1 MTERTL
7 SIVIP
12 YYNDRESVI
21 RCLQSIKDGADM
33 LEIENGQR
41 VPDIVVVDDHSP
53 VPFEPASASVPVTV
67 CRLPLNR
74 GVGTARNTGAS
85 LCKGSHILFI
95 DSDVILERHHLIRLY
110 RLLEI
115 GDSKIVQGPTAVVPA
130 NPGASLFQHYLAVAW
145 NYYEHGNW
153 RISVFTQC
161 FLIEKRFFMEI
172 GGFAE
177 CFERSGGEEF
187 ELGLRLN
194 ALEQGIICFDEGL
207 VHYHHFDHL
216 VKRMKKVYFRSRHI
230 GVIAMGMPN
239 LPFRFTAQALMR
251 SAFALV
257 LNGFLLLCL
266 VKPFY
271 GVSGY
276 LLTTILF
283 YFSDHSFSKT
293 MIQAHSLKLAWMSV
307 VFRQLE
313 FTFINLGMV
322 RGLFQMKAKEKS

>member
-12 YYNDRESVI
+12 YYNDRDHII
-21 RCLQSIKDGADM
+21 RCLQSIKESADM
-33 LEIENGQR
+33 LENNQA

-53 VPFEPASASVPVTV
+53 VSFDPATAPISVTV
-67 CRLPLNR
+67 CRLSLNR
-74 GVGTARNTGAS
+74 GVGAARNKGAS

-95 DSDVILERHHLIRLY
+95 DSDVMLERHHLVRLY
-110 RLLEI
+110 RLIET
-115 GDSKIVQGPTAVVPA
+115 GEWKIVQGPTSVIPA
-130 NPGASLFQHYLAVAW
+130 NSRASLFQQYLAAAW

-161 FLIEKRFFMEI
+161 FLIEKRFFLEL
-172 GGFAE
+172 GTFSE
-177 CFERSGGEEF
+177 RYERSGGEEF

-194 ALEQGIICFDEGL
+194 SLEQGIIRFDERL

-216 VKRMKKVYFRSRHI
+216 VKRMKKVYLRSRHI
-230 GVIAMGMPN
+230 GTIAMGMPN

-251 SAFALV
+251 SAFAWV
-257 LNGFLLLCL
+257 LNGFFLLCL
-266 VKPFY
+266 LNPFY
-271 GVSGY
+271 GISGY
-276 LLTTILF
+276 LLTAALF

-293 MIQAHSLKLAWMSV
+293 MTQAQSLKLAWLSV

-313 FTFINLGMV
+313 FTFINLGMA
-322 RGLFQMKAKEKS
+322 RGLFQRKSKEKS

>member
-41 VPDIVVVDDHSP
+41 APDIVVVDDHSP
-53 VPFEPASASVPVTV
+53 VPFDPATAPVPVTV

-74 GVGTARNTGAS
+74 GVGAARNTGAS

-95 DSDVILERHHLIRLY
+95 DSDVILERHHLVRLY
-110 RLLEI
+110 RLLET
-115 GDSKIVQGPTAVVPA
+115 GESKIVQGPTSVVPA
-130 NPGASLFQHYLAVAW
+130 NPGASLFQHYLAAAW

-177 CFERSGGEEF
+177 CYERSGGEEF

-194 ALEQGIICFDEGL
+194 ALEQGIIRFDDGL

-216 VKRMKKVYFRSRHI
+216 VKRMKKVYLRSRHI
-230 GVIAMGMPN
+230 GAIAMGMPH

-251 SAFALV
+251 SAFAWI
-257 LNGFLLLCL
+257 LNGFLLLSL

-271 GVSGY
+271 GISGY
-276 LLTTILF
+276 LLAAVLY
-283 YFSDHSFSKT
+283 YFSDHSFSKAMT
-293 MIQAHSLKLAWMSV
+293 QAHSSKLAWLSV
-307 VFRQLE
+307 AFRQLE

-322 RGLFQMKAKEKS
+322 RGLFQRKTKEKS

>member
-1 MTERTL
+1 
-7 SIVIP
+7 
-12 YYNDRESVI
+12 
-21 RCLQSIKDGADM
+21 M
-33 LEIENGQR
+33 LENNQA

-53 VPFEPASASVPVTV
+53 VPFDPATAPISVTV

-74 GVGTARNTGAS
+74 GVGAARNKGAS

-95 DSDVILERHHLIRLY
+95 DSDVMLERHHLVRLY
-110 RLLEI
+110 RLIET
-115 GDSKIVQGPTAVVPA
+115 GEWKIVQGPTSIIPA
-130 NPGASLFQHYLAVAW
+130 NPGASLFQQYLAAAW

-161 FLIEKRFFMEI
+161 FLIEKRFFLEL
-172 GGFAE
+172 GAFSE
-177 CFERSGGEEF
+177 RYERSGGEEF

-194 ALEQGIICFDEGL
+194 SLEQGLIRFDERL

-216 VKRMKKVYFRSRHI
+216 VKRMKKVYLRSRHI
-230 GVIAMGMPN
+230 GTIAMGMPN

-251 SAFALV
+251 SAFAWV

-266 VKPFY
+266 VNPFY
-271 GVSGY
+271 GISGY
-276 LLTTILF
+276 LLTAALF

-293 MIQAHSLKLAWMSV
+293 MTQAHSLKLAWLSV
-307 VFRQLE
+307 VLRQLE

-322 RGLFQMKAKEKS
+322 RGLFQRKSKEKP